1 MGNLTQTFSTTTPA
15 DTALAGDGA
24 QEIRNTRIA
33 VKERVE
39 LDHFFGGVVDTT
51 DPQCEGYHRKVTMP
65 YYTDHADVVVPAGS
79 GVLYA
84 YSADSG
90 TTISLYWKNASG
102 TVRIV

>member
-1 MGNLTQTFSTTTPA
+1 MATLSQTYDETVPL

-39 LDHFFGGVVDTT
+39 LDHYFGGILDTA
-51 DPQCEGYHRKVTMP
+51 DPECEGYHRKVTMP
-65 YYTDHADVVVPAGS
+65 YYHDHADVVVPSGS

-102 TVRIV
+102 QVKIV

>member
-1 MGNLTQTFSTTTPA
+1 MASHTITYSTTTPA

-39 LDHFFGGVVDTT
+39 LDHYFGGILDTA
-51 DPQCEGYHRKVTMP
+51 DPECEGYHRKVTMP

-102 TVRIV
+102 QVKIV

>member
-1 MGNLTQTFSTTTPA
+1 MATHTQTYSTTTPA

-39 LDHFFGGVVDTT
+39 LDHYFGGVVDTA
-51 DPQCEGYHRKVTMP
+51 DPECEGYHRKVTMP
-65 YYTDHADVVVPAGS
+65 YYTDHDDVTVPAGS

-102 TVRIV
+102 QVKIV

>member
-1 MGNLTQTFSTTTPA
+1 
-15 DTALAGDGA
+15 
-24 QEIRNTRIA
+24 
-33 VKERVE
+33 
-39 LDHFFGGVVDTT
+39 
-51 DPQCEGYHRKVTMP
+51 MP

-102 TVRIV
+102 QVKIV